1 MNNKI
6 LIVEDESS
14 IRTFVKINMEA
25 NKFQV
30 TEAESGESA
39 LEKIHVDCPD
49 IVILD
54 LMLPGIDGLKVCE
67 IIRREHKEVGI
78 IMLTA
83 KSQDMDKIIALEFG
97 ADDYMTKPFNPLELV
112 ARTKSLLRRLKID
125 KDDGFLYYPP
135 FKLDISAQRMFKDDK
150 ELELTP
156 TEFLLMKYFMKCPG
170 KALSRDELLN
180 VIWGK
185 NYIGDP
191 KIVDVNIR
199 RLRYKI
205 EAIPSKPVFIE
216 TVWGF
221 GYRWREE

>member
-14 IRTFVKINMEA
+14 IRTFVKINMVA
-25 NKFQV
+25 NKFSV
-30 TEAESGESA
+30 SEAESGEEA
-39 LEKIHVDCPD
+39 LEKIKADPPD

-54 LMLPGIDGLKVCE
+54 VMLPGIDGFKVCE
-67 IIRREHKEVGI
+67 IVRMEHKEIGI

-83 KSQDMDKIIALEFG
+83 KSQDMDKIIGLEFG

-112 ARTKSLLRRLKID
+112 ARTKALLRRLKSD
-125 KDDGFLYYPP
+125 KEEAFLYNPP
-135 FKLDISAQRMFKDDK
+135 FKLDISAQRIFKDGK
-150 ELELTP
+150 ELDLTP
-156 TEFLLMKYFMKCPG
+156 TEFLLMKVFMKNPG

-199 RLRYKI
+199 RLRNKI
-205 EAIPSKPVFIE
+205 EQISSKPIFIE

-221 GYRWREE
+221 GYRWRED

>member
-1 MNNKI
+1 MINKI
-6 LIVEDESS
+6 LIVEDENS
-14 IRTFVKINMEA
+14 IRTFVKINMVA
-25 NKFQV
+25 NKFSV
-30 TEAESGESA
+30 IEAESGEEA
-39 LEKIHVDCPD
+39 LEKIKADPPD
-49 IVILD
+49 IAILD
-54 LMLPGIDGLKVCE
+54 VMLPGIDGFKVCE
-67 IIRREHKEVGI
+67 IIRKEHKKIGI

-83 KSQDMDKIIALEFG
+83 KSQDMDKIIGLEFG

-112 ARTKSLLRRLKID
+112 ARTKALLRRVKTD
-125 KDDGFLYYPP
+125 SEEAFLDNPP
-135 FKLDISAQRMFKDDK
+135 FKLDISAQRMFKENK
-150 ELELTP
+150 ELDLTP
-156 TEFLLMKYFMKCPG
+156 TEFLLIKFFMKNPG

-199 RLRYKI
+199 RLRNKI
-205 EAIPSKPVFIE
+205 EEVSSKPIFIE